1 MLLDFDNLL
10 FANNPNRRNTLCLRP
25 DTIAL
30 TRIMLRCYP
39 LLLPLFEHKLMLED
53 AFTSGTNK
61 DALVTAI
68 ISHVVRPGREQGYE
82 EWFHGIAA
90 DARKFKGHLGVT
102 TIRPNDDAQP
112 EYVVIL
118 KFDCYDNLKTW
129 LESDVRRQWIER
141 LQPLIAKSESIQP
154 LTGLETWFTLPKPPT
169 KTPPPRYKMA
179 LVTWLGVFVTL
190 AVLSRLAAPILSGLP
205 ILLNQ
210 LITTGLV
217 VTFLTYVL
225 MPPLTKLFKG
235 WLYPVSKL

>member
-1 MLLDFDNLL
+1 MQQRRHRLLI
-10 FANNPNRRNTLCLRP
+10 RKR
-25 DTIAL
+25 L
-30 TRIMLRCYP
+30 T
-39 LLLPLFEHKLMLED
+39 LPLFEHTLMLED
-53 AFTSGTNK
+53 ALTSGTNE
-61 DALVTAI
+61 DAPLTAI

-82 EWFHGIAA
+82 EWFHGIVA

-102 TIRPNDDAQP
+102 TIRPNDEAHP

-129 LESDVRRQWIER
+129 LDSDVRRQWIER
-141 LQPLIAKSESIQP
+141 LQPLIEKSESIQT
-154 LTGLETWFTLPKPPT
+154 LTGLETWFTLPKLPI

-190 AVLSRLAAPILSGLP
+190 AVLSRLVAPLLSGLP

-225 MPPLTKLFKG
+225 MPRLTKLFKR